1 MLDGRRVWLVSGRIP
16 YAKIPRE
23 CWADRIHAAKQA
35 GLNTIETP
43 IFWSRHEPRSGKFD
57 FTGDNDIRHFISLI
71 GRAGMHC
78 IVGLGPFVNSDTD
91 LGGLPSWLAESTGG
105 TLRTQNHAFL
115 EACSRYVSAVADQ
128 IKPLQATGSG
138 AGGPIVLVECE
149 SEWNCGHETLANS
162 YIGELIRYIRES
174 GINVPVVNSNNLWQ
188 SVEGQIDGWTGNEEL
203 LATGR
208 QLSSVR
214 PSQPRIVIDFAAS
227 NPVVWGEEPE
237 PPLSAMTLQ
246 RRLAEALAGG
256 AQYNIRPFCG
266 GIHGGFS
273 GGRAEGDSNRFF
285 ASEFGGDAPVAPDGR
300 HGHSYNSIRRLN
312 HFASRFSRVFA
323 NIDHS
328 FHPVMIDPSAQAV
341 ADRAAKTAVRE
352 ELAVAHCKGSQG
364 SIVFVFGEEGAA
376 RSGVRQTKLLL
387 ANGVSIPVALGQQ
400 AVAWCLVDVNVSP
413 KAHIDYC
420 NLNAF
425 AAVGQVF
432 VCYGPA
438 GSKGVLSVNRS
449 PLEVIVPASGK
460 MPMTVDH
467 EGLTIIIANE
477 DQIDSVFIGDDA
489 ALIGVSGITPEGF
502 PVLPAGVKTFT
513 RAGAD
518 GVIRQVMV
526 ESRSH
531 GSCSGDT
538 VAMSNWTVSACAEY
552 QSGSGARFASISGPA
567 DMSVL
572 GCPSGY
578 GWYRLTLNSSASRK
592 AKVLFPSASDR
603 LQIFIDGKP
612 SGTLGCGPGAAE
624 SGSIQLAKGS
634 NTVVVLAENLG
645 RFSAGAFLGEKKGIF
660 GEAFEVAPLKFG
672 SPKVVS
678 VDPVEILPLKSP
690 LWGVTEGDTT
700 SSSRVAW
707 NINHRRKTPII
718 VGLREIKTA
727 GFLMLGGKALSYVDG
742 SGPGYVVISAEQIA
756 KDGTLLHFVP
766 VSANVEESELRDLMS
781 AVTFHEGLEP
791 LCEGSEMA
799 FAKWEPPAASSFV
812 AAKLDKSVGPKW
824 WKAIF
829 TPSETDCPLYL
840 DLSGSGKGQI
850 YINGKHLCR
859 FFVGVNG
866 KRIQGQTEYHIP
878 HPLLRAKQA
887 NELMIFEEAGGSPV
901 KSRLFYR

>member
-1 MLDGRRVWLVSGRIP
+1 MFGLFS
-16 YAKIPRE
+16 
-23 CWADRIHAAKQA
+23 ADTAKQA

-43 IFWSRHEPRSGKFD
+43 IFWSKHEPRSGKFD

-78 IVGLGPFVNSDTD
+78 MVGLGPFVNSDSD
-91 LGGLPSWLAESTGG
+91 LGGLPAWLAESTGG
-105 TLRTQNHAFL
+105 ALRTQNHAFL
-115 EACSRYVSAVADQ
+115 EACSRYVAAVADQ
-128 IKPLQATGSG
+128 IKPLQASSSG
-138 AGGPIVLVECE
+138 ASGPIVLVECE

-208 QLSSVR
+208 QLSAVR
-214 PSQPRIVIDFAAS
+214 PAQPRIVIDFAAS

-237 PPLSAMTLQ
+237 VAWSAMTIQ

-256 AQYNIRPFCG
+256 VQYNIRPFCG

-273 GGRAEGDSNRFF
+273 GGRAEGNPDRFF
-285 ASEFGGDAPVAPDGR
+285 ASELGGDAPIAPDGR
-300 HGHSYNSIRRLN
+300 HGATYNAIRRLN
-312 HFASRFSRVFA
+312 HFASRFSRVLA

-328 FHPVMIDPSAQAV
+328 FHPIMIDPSAASG
-341 ADRAAKTAVRE
+341 ADRTTKSPVRE

-364 SIVFVFGEEGAA
+364 SVVFVFGEEGAA

-400 AVAWCLVDVNVSP
+400 AVSWCLIDVNVSP
-413 KAHIDYC
+413 KAHVDYC

-477 DQIDSVFIGDDA
+477 EQIDSVFIGEDA

-531 GSCSGDT
+531 GSGSGET
-538 VAMSNWTVSACAEY
+538 IALSNWTVSTCAEY

-572 GCPSGY
+572 GCPNGY
-578 GWYRLTLNSSASRK
+578 GWYRLTLNAAASRK

-603 LQIFIDGKP
+603 LHLFVDGKP
-612 SGTLGCGPGAAE
+612 VGLVGYGPGAGE
-624 SGSIQLAKGS
+624 SASVPLSKGA

-645 RFSAGAFLGEKKGIF
+645 RYSAGAFLGEKKGIY

-672 SPKVVS
+672 APKIVS
-678 VDPVEILPLKSP
+678 ADPVEILPLKSP

-718 VGLREIKTA
+718 VGLREVATA
-727 GFLMLGGKALSYVDG
+727 GFLMLGGKTLAYVDG

-756 KDGTLLHFVP
+756 KEGTHLHFVP
-766 VSANVEESELRDLMS
+766 ISATVEESELRAVIS
-781 AVTFHEGLEP
+781 AVTFHEGLEA
-791 LCEGSEMA
+791 LCEGSDMA

-812 AAKLDKSVGPKW
+812 VAKSDKSVGPKW
-824 WKAIF
+824 WKATF
-829 TPSETDCPLYL
+829 TPQESDLALYL

-850 YINGKHLCR
+850 YVNGKHLCR
-859 FFVGVNG
+859 FFAAVNG
-866 KRIQGQTEYHIP
+866 KRIAGQSLYHIP
-878 HPLLRAKQA
+878 HPLIRAKQP
-887 NELMIFEEAGGSPV
+887 NELMIFEENGASPT
-901 KSRLFYR
+901 KCRLFYR